1 MKRSIE
7 ELLDTPYWIIDILPM
22 QVPSGSKGQYF
33 AVEKYYLEEKRFAE
47 IKKKH
52 TDLIL
57 KLNCYRDVSIDE
69 ETEVNPE
76 PGRTAEEMRKRYLC
90 IMIGDSMIISEPD
103 ATYLTLFDPDKK
115 LLELVKTLTAGEGLY
130 LWQPPQ

>member
-22 QVPSGSKGQYF
+22 QVAANSKGQYF

-52 TDLIL
+52 IDLIL
-57 KLNCYRDVSIDE
+57 KLNCYRDIFIDE
-69 ETEVNPE
+69 ETGANPSPE
-76 PGRTAEEMRKRYLC
+76 RTAEEMRKRHLC
-90 IMIGDSMIISEPD
+90 LMVDDSMIVSEPD